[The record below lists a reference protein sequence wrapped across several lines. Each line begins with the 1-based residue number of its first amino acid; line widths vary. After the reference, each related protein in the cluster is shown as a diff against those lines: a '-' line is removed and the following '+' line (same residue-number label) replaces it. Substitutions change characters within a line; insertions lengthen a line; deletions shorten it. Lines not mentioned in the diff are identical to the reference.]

1 MSMPSDQL
9 GDMSDLLSAIQS
21 DIQRDSKNDD
31 DADVSVVREAEQ
43 APQFEM
49 LESAFE
55 PAVRSDAQAEV
66 EPEAQTDLLSA
77 AIKAAEHEQAQMSME
92 ALAETSLE
100 LDTSVDSSVDSSGD
114 SSGEILTETAET
126 YVEAP
131 VETSE
136 NAFAELATAE
146 TAGFESIVAET
157 TAHDIPADQ
166 ETADFQSSSAD
177 WQVEEQVDPIQQ
189 LTADPIAAVPEV
201 SGVDPALSL
210 MVPTD
215 AVAFAIDADSRA
227 VIAALFGAGS
237 EQRVLEGDVSATVD
251 YLSQNTCP
259 SMILVDLSSSADPM
273 ADLDSLADV
282 CTPGT
287 VVLTLGATNDIG
299 LYRKLRNAGVAD
311 YVVKPLNVEVLAE
324 SIRNS
329 MEPHLAAGAGGAVQ
343 GKLICVIGARGGVG
357 ATTIA
362 TNCASLIADEVGKKV
377 GLIDFDLQ
385 FGTVALTLDME
396 TSSGLGEAID
406 NPSRVDATFIDSVSV
421 RAGDRLFVIAS
432 EDGIEDGSGASPEN
446 VAEFL
451 NHLRNEFEVV
461 VVDIPRHSAARWMR
475 AMSGVTKLMLVTD
488 LSLSGL
494 RDTGRLIAAAKDV
507 VEPSRILM
515 VANRVGGDKYG
526 GIDQAEFENA
536 IERKFDFVVADDSK
550 AAGAA
555 ARAGKPVVQVGKD
568 GKMAGDIRDICHA
581 VVKKPASA
589 VVEKTK
595 KKMKLK
601 LPFIGGKEA

>member
-31 DADVSVVREAEQ
+31 DADVSVVRPADQ
-43 APQFEM
+43 VQPQFEM
-49 LESAFE
+49 QESAFE
-55 PAVRSDAQAEV
+55 PAVRRKAQPEV
-66 EPEAQTDLLSA
+66 QPEVGAQSDLLSA
-77 AIKAAEHEQAQMSME
+77 AIEAAEQEQAQMSLEATAETWVETPIEADAVSTTQTHAE
-92 ALAETSLE
+92 ALAGAGVETP
-100 LDTSVDSSVDSSGD
+100 V
-114 SSGEILTETAET
+114 ET
-126 YVEAP
+126 YVETPAQHAQADEAAMESQSAP
-131 VETSE
+131 
-136 NAFAELATAE
+136 
-146 TAGFESIVAET
+146 
-157 TAHDIPADQ
+157 
-166 ETADFQSSSAD
+166 AD
-177 WQVEEQVDPIQQ
+177 WQVDEQMTSVQQ
-189 LTADPIAAVPEV
+189 QIADPIAAVPLV
-201 SGVDPALSL
+201 SSVDPSLSL

-215 AVAFAIDADSRA
+215 AIAFAIDSDSRA
-227 VIAALFGAGS
+227 VISALFGAGS
-237 EQRVLEGDVSATVD
+237 EQRVLEGDVGATVD

-259 SMILVDLSSSADPM
+259 SMIIVDLSSSEDPM
-273 ADLDSLADV
+273 TDLEGLADV

-299 LYRKLRNAGVAD
+299 LYRKLRGAGVAD
-311 YVVKPLNVEVLAE
+311 YIVKPLNVDVLAE
-324 SIRNS
+324 AIRGS
-329 MEPHLAAGAGGAVQ
+329 MEPHLAAGGGGAVQ
-343 GKLICVIGARGGVG
+343 GKLICVIGTRGGVG

-362 TNCASLIADEVGKKV
+362 TNCASLIAEEVGKKV

-396 TSSGLGEAID
+396 TSSGFAEAIE

-432 EDGIEDGSGASPEN
+432 EDGIEDGANASAEN

-475 AMSGVTKLMLVTD
+475 ALGGVSKLMLVTD

-507 VEPSRILM
+507 IEPSRIQM
-515 VANRVGGDKYG
+515 IANRVGGDKYG
-526 GIDQAEFENA
+526 GIDQSEFENA

-555 ARAGKPVVQVGKD
+555 ARAGKPVVHVGKD
-568 GKMAGDIRDICHA
+568 GKMAGDIRQICHGL
-581 VVKKPASA
+581 VKKPAS
-589 VVEKTK
+589 VVEPKPK